1 MLLCGYAVQRAAC
14 QVGLPYDGLQQARTE
29 GRLQFK
35 RAILLTRLPVASG
48 GDQTNRAVPLCQAVP
63 SLPYHST
70 PQISFF
76 EFFSDVSSIAL
87 HGAVLGWFVGITSPR
102 RFRWLFS
109 WRRWYA
115 AATFLG
121 TPPVYS
127 AIRYL
132 RTALGV
138 GWLLSMRNVSR
149 VHDGRCA

>member
-14 QVGLPYDGLQQARTE
+14 QVGLPYDGLQQASTDL
-29 GRLQFK
+29 GLQFK
-35 RAILLTRLPVASG
+35 RAILLARLLAASG
-48 GDQTNRAVPLCQAVP
+48 RDQTHRAVPQPSCQTAP
-63 SLPYHST
+63 SCPRCT

-132 RTALGV
+132 RAALAPA
-138 GWLLSMRNVSR
+138 SP
-149 VHDGRCA
+149 A